1 MNINDT
7 IMVDIDGNIVPC
19 TILDIEY
26 APQSAAATSSGA
38 CADGA
43 KEHSCCPDGL
53 NYTNN
58 TSYAGD
64 YDTNDS
70 SAIPAN
76 IKLLDTGSGR
86 HFWRSYEVLRASKR
100 FDGQIVTYHGYMDWL
115 KSNRPDITIKFGR
128 PPGYKAA
135 QQPKEKKPV
144 FSDRELSVLLHLL
157 NEGKLS

>member
-19 TILDIEY
+19 TVLDIEY
-26 APQSAAATSSGA
+26 ASQSTAAQSSGA

-43 KEHSCCPDGL
+43 LAHSSCADGL
-53 NYTNN
+53 NEHPCT
-58 TSYAGD
+58 D
-64 YDTNDS
+64 DR
-70 SAIPAN
+70 SAIA

-86 HFWRSYEVLRASKR
+86 HFWRSYEALRASKR
-100 FDGQIVTYHGYMDWL
+100 FDGQIVTYHGYIDWL

-128 PPGYKAA
+128 PSGYKTTAP
-135 QQPKEKKPV
+135 PKEKKTH
-144 FSDRELSVLLHLL
+144 FSDRELAVLLHLL

>member
-26 APQSAAATSSGA
+26 IETPPQGG
-38 CADGA
+38 DGA
-43 KEHSCCPDGL
+43 LP
-53 NYTNN
+53 NN
-58 TSYAGD
+58 TLDRTLGP
-64 YDTNDS
+64 
-70 SAIPAN
+70 IPHS

-128 PPGYKAA
+128 PSGYKAA
-135 QQPKEKKPV
+135 QQPREKKTH
-144 FSDRELSVLLHLL
+144 FSDRELAVLLHLL